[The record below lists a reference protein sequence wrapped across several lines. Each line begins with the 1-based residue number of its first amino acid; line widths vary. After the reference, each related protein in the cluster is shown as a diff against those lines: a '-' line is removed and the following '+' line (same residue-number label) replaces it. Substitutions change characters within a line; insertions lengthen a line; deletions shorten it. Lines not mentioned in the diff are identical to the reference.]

1 MVSTYLNRGFMTNH
15 NLDSIKNQKIKLI
28 YIIDVLFELIDN
40 ALNKENIDELENCKV
55 VLAIED
61 GLDGKADKV
70 PGGYEEYYKIYSS
83 EYNHKFIRYNKKTIS
98 HLLALL
104 N

>member
-1 MVSTYLNRGFMTNH
+1 MIYL
-15 NLDSIKNQKIKLI
+15 
-28 YIIDVLFELIDN
+28 IDVLFELIDN

-55 VLAIED
+55 VLAIEA

-70 PGGYEEYYKIYSS
+70 PDGYEEYYKIYSS